1 MGNYKMLRT
10 PLAAHI
16 ALIDKKR
23 KIEDRLFNI
32 TRHKVPV
39 PLTKL
44 INLMAGQQLM
54 LGDEDIVRIFGRL
67 KRR

>member
-1 MGNYKMLRT
+1 MNGYKMLRT
-10 PLAAHI
+10 PLTAHV

-23 KIEDRLFNI
+23 KIEDRLFNM

-44 INLMAGQQLM
+44 INVMACQQLM
-54 LGDEDIVRIFGRL
+54 LNDEDIMRIFGRL